1 MQLEI
6 TVKQAVGLKHDGRHC
21 VEFLLDDHAPQR
33 TRWVDDLYDTQGLV
47 VQPKNF
53 QSSRCTITLKADK
66 SAYKDS
72 FLHLTLFHQRNVR
85 DDKRAAEAHLP
96 FSGMANRFKGWVSL
110 EHKDKYG
117 GKLYVEANLKEPAP
131 APPAPAP
138 PRPKAAAPVL
148 DDSELAEQ
156 QAILASIQASQRRS
170 QTGQA
175 LPARQSS
182 QNSIQSQSQSPSASP
197 SWPWPDST
205 STSQA
210 ARPPSWPDWPGTAA
224 PAALPP
230 VREPV
235 EADPVL
241 PDWLPWPRFKAALQA
256 GRLEAL
262 SRSLEPQRAFPSGEP
277 KATGRRKAL
286 LIGLN
291 YPGTSAQLR
300 NGINDVERVAAVLGR
315 LGFPEEWMLKLTDD
329 APRHGA
335 PEVAPTKS
343 NCIAAMQWLTHNVAP
358 GDVLFFH
365 FSGHATQDDAE
376 GSDALCPSDFMDAG
390 FISSEKVHETLMRG
404 LPAHV
409 RLTMLLD
416 CCIPCLCPELPLLYD
431 LEQDRWVVGSSASS
445 SADVV
450 CFSAAGSEMTLEE
463 LNQLR
468 MAEHGFVTSAFL
480 QAMQQLAQQRKGPVT
495 YQELVSEASQHL
507 RPLAHRAL
515 QLSVTQMF
523 DPNVRTFRFFDAIKS
538 KVRRA
543 CEARLMEFH
552 SSMELTMIIN
562 AVSKLRITD
571 EDLFRRFVSRTQSR
585 MGTEAFHVRD
595 ISVIVGALARVNCVD
610 ATTMSRFADGC
621 VQTLPQATPLE
632 LARLMHA
639 CMSVSCHAPDLFTA
653 CVLQSREQANSMDP
667 SGLSA
672 AAYAFGQCFE
682 VADVS
687 HVRYLQKIFRH
698 LRLAAVSSLP
708 LFLPREIVSLLK
720 TYARWQITFECGH
733 LRKVAER
740 MIATSSQFDLD
751 SAVSGLH
758 NLALLMQR
766 NAMRSE
772 RTATLGAA
780 WEVLAEAAR
789 NLLLPARAG
798 EPAAV
803 AFCRGAMGLRA
814 PRRPGQALLC
824 SAATFGGLV
833 LLSRSWAF
841 VRLTTRPSVRQQAD
855 FGATL
860 RRLPERWSGR
870 RVALHAT
877 AEVTEEL
884 SGLQEWME
892 AGCAPSAGV
901 RFVDLPGFKFS
912 LVADEGGVKAGDV
925 LLRVPASMH
934 ISPSSVRSSALGR
947 ALEPLQLDD
956 SAVLAL
962 GLLSEVSKKEQSKF
976 WPYLRILPGASDL
989 HIPLLWPEE
998 DRRRLLVGSPLDLA
1012 AEQQRLGLLEQWSS
1026 IQAMAKDV
1034 PELSSELTEEEWFWA
1049 HAIVLTRALP
1059 FGNELSLIPGLDLA
1073 NHELGSNNT
1082 CSIGVAAPDGQ
1093 VVAATEEAQL
1103 EGKEPEA
1110 VLMAGRDHAAGE
1122 QIFIDYDGG
1131 VGLRLAWEM
1140 VHTYGFVPNNMPA
1153 YAGRPVFFEG
1163 VQAEDPMARQKQAL
1177 FEALG
1182 ADPEVLQGFW
1192 HEVRPLRAQCRA
1204 MAPKLRLAH
1213 MKKEDGPI
1221 AADLAA
1227 WRAEPKATLQ
1237 VLQSP
1242 ISQDNEKKVAEQ
1254 VLSTCSE
1261 ALSELPA
1268 EEELKDKA
1276 LVRET
1281 ENEDPMEVRSRLA
1294 ARVLL
1299 GERLALVW
1307 SAARAN
1313 ELDLAT
1319 LLKAAEAAVA
1329 LGAGGP
1335 ELRTLVAGAAMR
1347 RQGEL
1352 DGPTALAFSELLGQ
1366 LGLHPEDDLMLAL
1379 ADLTTPALY
1388 LY

>member
-96 FSGMANRFKGWVSL
+96 FSGMANGFKGWVSL

-117 GKLYVEANLKEPAP
+117 GKLYVEANLKEPAA

-210 ARPPSWPDWPGTAA
+210 ARSPSWPDWPGTAA
-224 PAALPP
+224 PALPP
-230 VREPV
+230 PSVEPV

-256 GRLEAL
+256 GRREAL

-343 NCIAAMQWLTHNVAP
+343 NCIAAMRWLTHNVAP

-431 LEQDRWVVGSSASS
+431 VEQDRWVAGSSASS

-450 CFSAAGSEMTLEE
+450 CFSAAGSDMTLEE

-538 KVRRA
+538 KVR
-543 CEARLMEFH
+543 
-552 SSMELTMIIN
+552 
-562 AVSKLRITD
+562 
-571 EDLFRRFVSRTQSR
+571 
-585 MGTEAFHVRD
+585 
-595 ISVIVGALARVNCVD
+595 
-610 ATTMSRFADGC
+610 
-621 VQTLPQATPLE
+621 
-632 LARLMHA
+632 
-639 CMSVSCHAPDLFTA
+639 
-653 CVLQSREQANSMDP
+653 
-667 SGLSA
+667 
-672 AAYAFGQCFE
+672 
-682 VADVS
+682 
-687 HVRYLQKIFRH
+687 
-698 LRLAAVSSLP
+698 
-708 LFLPREIVSLLK
+708 
-720 TYARWQITFECGH
+720 
-733 LRKVAER
+733 
-740 MIATSSQFDLD
+740 
-751 SAVSGLH
+751 
-758 NLALLMQR
+758 
-766 NAMRSE
+766 
-772 RTATLGAA
+772 
-780 WEVLAEAAR
+780 
-789 NLLLPARAG
+789 
-798 EPAAV
+798 
-803 AFCRGAMGLRA
+803 
-814 PRRPGQALLC
+814 
-824 SAATFGGLV
+824 
-833 LLSRSWAF
+833 
-841 VRLTTRPSVRQQAD
+841 
-855 FGATL
+855 
-860 RRLPERWSGR
+860 
-870 RVALHAT
+870 
-877 AEVTEEL
+877 
-884 SGLQEWME
+884 
-892 AGCAPSAGV
+892 
-901 RFVDLPGFKFS
+901 
-912 LVADEGGVKAGDV
+912 
-925 LLRVPASMH
+925 
-934 ISPSSVRSSALGR
+934 
-947 ALEPLQLDD
+947 
-956 SAVLAL
+956 
-962 GLLSEVSKKEQSKF
+962 
-976 WPYLRILPGASDL
+976 
-989 HIPLLWPEE
+989 
-998 DRRRLLVGSPLDLA
+998 
-1012 AEQQRLGLLEQWSS
+1012 
-1026 IQAMAKDV
+1026 
-1034 PELSSELTEEEWFWA
+1034 
-1049 HAIVLTRALP
+1049 
-1059 FGNELSLIPGLDLA
+1059 
-1073 NHELGSNNT
+1073 
-1082 CSIGVAAPDGQ
+1082 
-1093 VVAATEEAQL
+1093 
-1103 EGKEPEA
+1103 
-1110 VLMAGRDHAAGE
+1110 
-1122 QIFIDYDGG
+1122 
-1131 VGLRLAWEM
+1131 
-1140 VHTYGFVPNNMPA
+1140 
-1153 YAGRPVFFEG
+1153 
-1163 VQAEDPMARQKQAL
+1163 
-1177 FEALG
+1177 
-1182 ADPEVLQGFW
+1182 
-1192 HEVRPLRAQCRA
+1192 
-1204 MAPKLRLAH
+1204 
-1213 MKKEDGPI
+1213 
-1221 AADLAA
+1221 
-1227 WRAEPKATLQ
+1227 
-1237 VLQSP
+1237 
-1242 ISQDNEKKVAEQ
+1242 
-1254 VLSTCSE
+1254 
-1261 ALSELPA
+1261 
-1268 EEELKDKA
+1268 
-1276 LVRET
+1276 
-1281 ENEDPMEVRSRLA
+1281 
-1294 ARVLL
+1294 
-1299 GERLALVW
+1299 
-1307 SAARAN
+1307 
-1313 ELDLAT
+1313 
-1319 LLKAAEAAVA
+1319 
-1329 LGAGGP
+1329 
-1335 ELRTLVAGAAMR
+1335 
-1347 RQGEL
+1347 
-1352 DGPTALAFSELLGQ
+1352 
-1366 LGLHPEDDLMLAL
+1366 
-1379 ADLTTPALY
+1379 
-1388 LY
+1388 